1 MWSVTAHNQFYHEK
15 PAPYAKGD
23 RLSLLNV
30 PDNNEL
36 SLVKSKHLPH
46 GEIIHKTMEMVI
58 CLFGL
63 LWLH

>member
-1 MWSVTAHNQFYHEK
+1 MCAAAHNQFYHEK
-15 PAPYAKGD
+15 PVPYAGGD

-36 SLVKSKHLPH
+36 SFVKSKHLPH

-58 CLFGL
+58 CLFDL
-63 LWLH
+63 L